1 VEELVTGAP
10 KVTGHIDRVGV
21 VKRYDDD
28 EPEDVTV
35 NDTDLLAQQF
45 EAHRARLRAVALR
58 MLGSSHDADDAVQEA
73 WLRLHRSDA
82 EAVDNLGGWLTTV
95 VARICLDTL
104 RSRTRREGVSPDP
117 TAEPDAATSPEEEAL
132 LADSVGLA
140 LLVVLDTLEPAER
153 LAFVLHDMF
162 AVPFEE
168 IAPIVGRTSVAARQ
182 LASRAR
188 RRVQS
193 DPAVPDT
200 SAVTQREVV
209 AAFLAAA
216 RHGDFAGLLRLLD
229 PDVVL
234 RADAV
239 SVEMAAARASAG
251 APALSEE
258 MRGVDA
264 VARVFAGGAKAAR
277 LALVDGLAGAVVSV
291 GGRPMAVFG
300 FTVRAGRIAGIEV
313 LTDPEILAVLELEA
327 VRG

>member
-1 VEELVTGAP
+1 M
-10 KVTGHIDRVGV
+10 GHIGPVGV
-21 VKRYDDD
+21 VNRYDDH

-35 NDTDLLAQQF
+35 SNPDLVAQQF
-45 EAHRARLRAVALR
+45 ETHRARLRAVALR
-58 MLGSSHDADDAVQEA
+58 MLGSSYEADDAVQEA
-73 WLRLHRSDA
+73 WMRLNRSDA

-95 VARICLDTL
+95 VGRVCLDML
-104 RSRTRREGVSPDP
+104 RSRARRELPSVYPAPESAG
-117 TAEPDAATSPEEEAL
+117 ATSPEEEAL

-168 IAPIVGRTSVAARQ
+168 IAVVVGRSPVAARQ

-200 SAVTQREVV
+200 SAGTQREVV

-216 RHGDFAGLLRLLD
+216 RQGDFAALLRLLD
-229 PDVVL
+229 PDVVV

-239 SVEMAAARASAG
+239 AVEMAAARASAG
-251 APALSEE
+251 APELSEE
-258 MRGVDA
+258 MHGVDA

-277 LALVDGLAGAVVSV
+277 LMLVDGLAGAVVAV
-291 GGRPMAVFG
+291 GGRLMAVFG
-300 FTVRAGRIAGIEV
+300 CTLRDGRIAAMELV
-313 LTDPEILAVLELEA
+313 SDPETLAALELQP
-327 VRG
+327 VRQ